1 MKLNTEILMHSMA
14 NKDNNAIIRIDIRGT
29 LDNNNTFELEFF
41 IYSLINGG
49 VKKIIIDIEDLQYMD
64 STGIGSLIAIAKRL
78 RKEKGEIAITRYTAQ
93 IMTILRPINME
104 KFIQFFPTIE
114 EGINYLKSI
123 DE

>member
-114 EGINYLKSI
+114 EGINYLKSK